1 MKEQLMKKRYD
12 RYLLDVNKLGEEIKR
27 KNQEKKTKEEL
38 DSVNKM
44 QNYQKNVVH
53 QEMEL
58 LDKIVKQSGLHM
70 EETLRRQ
77 RRKKA
82 FFYNQMQQKFGT
94 YWSNKVED
102 LSKAKHNKHP
112 GRKKL

>member
-44 QNYQKNVVH
+44 
-53 QEMEL
+53 
-58 LDKIVKQSGLHM
+58 
-70 EETLRRQ
+70 
-77 RRKKA
+77 
-82 FFYNQMQQKFGT
+82 
-94 YWSNKVED
+94 
-102 LSKAKHNKHP
+102 
-112 GRKKL
+112 